1 MKIDFFAD
9 TNFLIY
15 LLEGNNIAKPFLEF
29 DFAISFVTE
38 VELLGFKGISKPE
51 ELKIKALINDCF
63 LTEWNLK
70 IKEWTID
77 LRKKYNLRL
86 PDSIIAAS
94 SLSMG
99 IPLITADQGF
109 SKIKELDLILLEV

>member
-51 ELKIKALINDCF
+51 
-63 LTEWNLK
+63 
-70 IKEWTID
+70 
-77 LRKKYNLRL
+77 
-86 PDSIIAAS
+86 
-94 SLSMG
+94 
-99 IPLITADQGF
+99 
-109 SKIKELDLILLEV
+109 